1 MKRACVCVRVWVLLL
16 TGCGGGGSESSAVPD
31 GFETFDGQTFT
42 FAHPA
47 GWAGVAEG
55 TTKGVQGPKG
65 TGGLA
70 PQAAVS
76 SGQSPAVDFE
86 SIIAGYKADQLTRR
100 ANWEIVSEEPVE
112 IDGAKEARMTEA
124 RYDEV
129 TGGTT
134 TPVRTIDLH
143 VAHRGRHALR
153 LPRARARRR
162 LRQGPAARGPST
174 RFRIK

>member
-1 MKRACVCVRVWVLLL
+1 MVRAWGGCCAAAVAATSRARCP
-16 TGCGGGGSESSAVPD
+16 TGLRPSTARRSRSP
-31 GFETFDGQTFT
+31 TRR
-42 FAHPA
+42 A
-47 GWAGVAEG
+47 GRDVAEG
-55 TTKGVQGPKG
+55 TTEGVQGPKG

-129 TGGTT
+129 TGSTT

-143 VAHRGRHALR
+143 VRTEDGMLYDFLVRGPEADFDKD
-153 LPRARARRR
+153 R
-162 LRQGPAARGPST
+162 LREAIDTFQ
-174 RFRIK
+174 IK

>member
-1 MKRACVCVRVWVLLL
+1 MRAAGRLRWRRRAERGPRRLRDLRR
-16 TGCGGGGSESSAVPD
+16 P
-31 GFETFDGQTFT
+31 TFT

-47 GWAGVAEG
+47 RLGGESRTG

-86 SIIAGYKADQLTRR
+86 SIIAGFKADQLTRR
-100 ANWEIVSEEPVE
+100 ANWEIVSEEHVE

-129 TGGTT
+129 TGSTT

-143 VAHRGRHALR
+143 VRTEDGMLYDFLVRGPEADFDSD
-153 LPRARARRR
+153 R
-162 LRQGPAARGPST
+162 LRET
-174 RFRIK
+174 IDTFRIK

>member
-1 MKRACVCVRVWVLLL
+1 MKRACVWFTLVALLA
-16 TGCGGGGSESSAVPD
+16 GCGGGEESSTVPD

-47 GWAGVAEG
+47 GWSGVAEG

-100 ANWEIVSEEPVE
+100 ANWEIVREQPVE

-129 TGGTT
+129 TGSTT

-143 VAHRGRHALR
+143 VRTDDGMLYDF
-153 LPRARARRR
+153 LVRAPDADFDKDR
-162 LRQGPAARGPST
+162 LREAIDSFQ
-174 RFRIK
+174 IK